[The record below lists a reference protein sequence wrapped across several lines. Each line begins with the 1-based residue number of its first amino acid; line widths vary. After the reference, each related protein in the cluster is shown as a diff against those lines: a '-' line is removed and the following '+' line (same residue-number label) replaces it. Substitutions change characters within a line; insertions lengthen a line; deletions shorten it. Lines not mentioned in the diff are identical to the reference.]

1 VTTFKP
7 IQETKSQKIRF
18 SELQVSEARR
28 ILLRMFYHRAREFR
42 LMREEISHLYTY
54 GYGLFRYYYLAIGKI
69 FITEDVLEDE
79 EDIFYLTD
87 GEIRSI
93 VNGEALPEYP
103 KQLVNQHKLDM
114 EAYQNISL
122 PSVIFGEELPPLDN
136 TSSDILIG
144 VPTSGGVYKG
154 KVRVVSG
161 LKDREK
167 VQDGDVLV
175 VPYSDVSWTPLFR
188 RAGAVIAESGGLLS
202 HSSIIAREYNIPA
215 VVNVSG
221 ATNLIDETIV
231 TVDGHYGKVF
241 VH

>member
-1 VTTFKP
+1 M
-7 IQETKSQKIRF
+7 R
-18 SELQVSEARR
+18 L
-28 ILLRMFYHRAREFR
+28 FYHRAREFR
-42 LMREEISHLYTY
+42 LLREEISHLYTY

-69 FITEDVLEDE
+69 FVKEDLIEEE

-93 VNGEALPEYP
+93 IDGKALAKLP
-103 KQLVNQHKLDM
+103 KLLVNQHKLDM
-114 EAYQNISL
+114 KTYQNISL
-122 PSVIFGEELPPLDN
+122 PSVIFGEELPPLEN
-136 TSSDILIG
+136 ISSDILVG

-154 KVRVVSG
+154 KVRVVNG
-161 LKDREK
+161 LKDRDK
-167 VQDGDVLV
+167 VQDGDILV

-202 HSSIIAREYNIPA
+202 HSSIVAREYNIPA

-221 ATNLIDETIV
+221 VTNLVDDTIV
-231 TVDGHYGKVF
+231 TVDGHYGKIF